1 MSADVV
7 AAELSLRLER
17 AGLSDPWTEA
27 AGGTTRTLFSTDG
40 ELYEPARLRFHDDLI
55 DAALAEMQPEQSG
68 PLTAV
73 ITAGPPGAG
82 KTTAIASRADL
93 VGYRHIDADAFKDAL
108 LIESRDS
115 GRLDEWMAQ
124 RLSDGRPVSV
134 RELSAFVHA
143 ESTAVAN
150 RMRQRSLQH
159 QENVVILGTLSSTE
173 HLETLLGD
181 LDEHGYE
188 ALVVLRAEVPAGT
201 AVRRSTDR
209 WWTDRCE
216 VRSGLGG
223 RFVPPLVIREL
234 YPSPSA
240 TSAAS
245 RCSVNAEALRRRA
258 EDYGWEVTL
267 VDAVEV
273 VDEVGGADGSDEAD
287 AAAMMD

>member
-1 MSADVV
+1 VSADVI
-7 AAELSLRLER
+7 AAELSDHLEQ
-17 AGLSDPWTEA
+17 AGLSDPWTER

-40 ELYEPARLRFHDDLI
+40 ELYEPSRLRFHDELI

-82 KTTAIASRADL
+82 KTTAIAARADL
-93 VGYRHIDADAFKDAL
+93 AGYRHIDADAFKDAL
-108 LIESRDS
+108 LVESRDS
-115 GRLDEWMAQ
+115 GRLDAWMAQ
-124 RLSDGRPVSV
+124 ELSDGRPVSV

-173 HLETLLGD
+173 NLEALLGD

-188 ALVVLRAEVPAGT
+188 SLVVLRAEVPAGT

-209 WWTDRCE
+209 WWSDRCE
-216 VRSGLGG
+216 HRSGLGG
-223 RFVPPLVIREL
+223 RFVPPGVIREL
-234 YPSPSA
+234 YPA
-240 TSAAS
+240 DDAAS
-245 RCSVNAEALRRRA
+245 RCSANAEALRRRA
-258 EDYGWEVTL
+258 EEYGWEVAL
-267 VDAVEV
+267 VDAA
-273 VDEVGGADGSDEAD
+273 GA
-287 AAAMMD
+287 